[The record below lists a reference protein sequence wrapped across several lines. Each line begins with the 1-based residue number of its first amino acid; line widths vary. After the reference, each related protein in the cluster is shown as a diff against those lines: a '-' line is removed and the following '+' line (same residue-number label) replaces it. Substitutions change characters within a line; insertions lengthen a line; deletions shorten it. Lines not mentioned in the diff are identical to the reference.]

1 MDTPFMSYFAQ
12 GLAER
17 GFRVGRFEFPYMT
30 QRRATGKGR
39 PPDKEPV
46 LRETWL
52 AAIASAGAERLLI
65 GGKSMGGRIASLI
78 VDEAGAS
85 GLVCLGYPF
94 HPTGKP
100 NQLRT
105 EHLRELKTPTLIL
118 QGERDP
124 FGNKQEVEGYELSPR
139 IEVHWLP
146 DGDHSFKPRK
156 ASGRT
161 EDENLS
167 EALERMAS
175 FIMSLV

>member
-1 MDTPFMSYFAQ
+1 
-12 GLAER
+12 
-17 GFRVGRFEFPYMT
+17 
-30 QRRATGKGR
+30 
-39 PPDKEPV
+39 
-46 LRETWL
+46 
-52 AAIASAGAERLLI
+52 
-65 GGKSMGGRIASLI
+65 MGGRIASLI
-78 VDEAGAS
+78 ADQAGAS

-124 FGNKQEVEGYELSPR
+124 FGDKQEVEGYELSPR
-139 IEVHWLP
+139 IEMHWLA

-161 EDENLS
+161 ADENLS

-175 FIMSLV
+175 FIVSLV